1 MQLNFLHGRIGKC
14 SSKVHMAC
22 CCRYESA
29 KKRGDYD
36 EESLKR
42 EHARVSLQRYM
53 HYYQRWAENDKARA
67 LALQHKRTANDE
79 VLESLSELV
88 ATPTS
93 QLKFI
98 LDAWSQVRPPCHFS
112 CEPVTLSICT

>member
-1 MQLNFLHGRIGKC
+1 ML
-14 SSKVHMAC
+14 
-22 CCRYESA
+22 RYESA

-36 EESLKR
+36 EEAQKR

-67 LALQHKRTANDE
+67 QALQQRSQANDE
-79 VLESLSELV
+79 KLEGLSEIT

-98 LDAWSQVRPPCHFS
+98 LEAWSQV
-112 CEPVTLSICT
+112 